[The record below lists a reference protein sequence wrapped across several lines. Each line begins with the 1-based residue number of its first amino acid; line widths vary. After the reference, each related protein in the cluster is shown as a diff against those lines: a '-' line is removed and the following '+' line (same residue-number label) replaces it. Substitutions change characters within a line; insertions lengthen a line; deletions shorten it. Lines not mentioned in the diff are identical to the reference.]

1 MHRKAIN
8 WLGTAHIPWAALLL
22 GLALGQAVAAN
33 AAPEGHMV
41 QTLRYGDRR
50 HCVSAG
56 DLYAPDRWKLWLIWA
71 PRRDCQETPVNL
83 VAHRGAVGVWHPFQ

>member
-8 WLGTAHIPWAALLL
+8 WTATARIPWAALLL
-22 GLALGQAVAAN
+22 GLTLGQAVAAN
-33 AAPEGHMV
+33 AVPESQMV

-56 DLYAPDRWKLWLIWA
+56 DLYAPDRWKLWLIWT
-71 PRRDCQETPVNL
+71 PGRDCQETPVDL
-83 VAHRGAVGVWHPFQ
+83 VAHRGAVGVRHPLQ